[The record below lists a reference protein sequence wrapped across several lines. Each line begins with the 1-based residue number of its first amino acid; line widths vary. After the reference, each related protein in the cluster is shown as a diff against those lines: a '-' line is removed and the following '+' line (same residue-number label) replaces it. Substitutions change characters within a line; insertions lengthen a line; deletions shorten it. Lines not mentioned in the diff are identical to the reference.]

1 MVVQDGMGQVNNDH
15 RKGQPHTTALLDFET
30 TVDWES

>member
-1 MVVQDGMGQVNNDH
+1 MAMQDGTGWVNNDH
-15 RKGQPHTTALLDFET
+15 GKEPHTTALLDFET